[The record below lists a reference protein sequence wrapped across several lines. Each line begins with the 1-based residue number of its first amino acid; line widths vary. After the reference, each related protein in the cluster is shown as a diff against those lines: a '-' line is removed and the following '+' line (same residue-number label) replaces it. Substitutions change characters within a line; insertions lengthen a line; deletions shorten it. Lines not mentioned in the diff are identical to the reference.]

1 MQKAKDRRVNGP
13 RNIFHLMMKRKLVTT
28 YLQLPCLSVGM
39 ILRYVLHF
47 LAEFLVTLELLVQ
60 SGNRFSNLAHCFLS
74 SLHLIFPV
82 LYWYILGLSLH
93 ELLSF
98 ESFSQS
104 LLLGET
110 QNSIVNSPF
119 NMLILKATS
128 TGLSHFCF
136 SLLIHAFCQLIFSL
150 SLPLLCVCILL
161 VIFCLVTLCLAW
173 FIFENLTIYRLWVLF
188 LKGLFFASIRF
199 FRVL

>member
-1 MQKAKDRRVNGP
+1 MGTPILTIFITAFISLNVLSSQVLIILLTTLWHAPLQGRVCYWVPAVLWLMFSWPQECTQPMQKAKDRRVNGP

-98 ESFSQS
+98 ESFS
-104 LLLGET
+104 
-110 QNSIVNSPF
+110 
-119 NMLILKATS
+119 
-128 TGLSHFCF
+128 
-136 SLLIHAFCQLIFSL
+136 
-150 SLPLLCVCILL
+150 
-161 VIFCLVTLCLAW
+161 
-173 FIFENLTIYRLWVLF
+173 
-188 LKGLFFASIRF
+188 
-199 FRVL
+199 